1 MSEIS
6 SIKRIMLGEM
16 SPDMKRLDQLVRQG
30 MAPASSLP
38 MIHRGLQKLQNG
50 QTLNPTE
57 RAAVNNV
64 MQKMMTMVTGDDTI
78 FQRTRQHTQRNRYQ
92 TEEVEQLDELDKD
105 TTINYTMAAKQSMK
119 KDSSPENVEK
129 RTKGL
134 AKAAVKLAKESD
146 EESTEMENNINETQ
160 VVDKGM
166 RMKIKKKG
174 AKTKKALSS
183 KDFGQPEAI
192 RNTAKTRKEDTQHN
206 RIMSA
211 VLEDLESRLSR
222 LSPSPDMQKAD
233 AKRKERLTR
242 AAHNAVMERPKP
254 KSSIGASL
262 KKEESELD
270 ENQMSVGDRVG
281 LAKKGIYPKDGDKK
295 PLKNHSFFKTPAKN
309 KDTGNTE
316 MKPNAKI
323 NKVVSS
329 ESLTSMLR
337 KGLDKA
343 RTAISGAEKS
353 TGLSVDASKN
363 NTNNPVSGEGIKK
376 KMNPLAKEETIAEKD
391 YKISR
396 PDAVKPELKALVKQG
411 NLQKKGV
418 EDKIKKMK
426 PGFMETVEEIEVEA
440 ESYKAKFDKMLGNKD
455 LGKMSDSDTK
465 AFFKSV
471 DKAHTAKN
479 EK

>member
-323 NKVVSS
+323 NKAVSS
-329 ESLTSMLR
+329 ES
-337 KGLDKA
+337 
-343 RTAISGAEKS
+343 
-353 TGLSVDASKN
+353 
-363 NTNNPVSGEGIKK
+363 
-376 KMNPLAKEETIAEKD
+376 KD